1 VAVFVWRQALKSTFN
16 RALAHILKF
25 EGGYVDHPL
34 DPGGATNLGITRRTL
49 EQALGR
55 SVSKAEVRA
64 LDTRT
69 AGTIY
74 RRQYW
79 DEMACDLM
87 PAGLDLAVFDCA
99 VNQGVGR
106 ARRLL
111 QQALGVRADGIIGPI
126 TLAAIK
132 RADPSA
138 LLSEF
143 MARRM
148 RAYASLTRLFST
160 FGLGWSRRLMSVHGE
175 ALRLIYER
183 QAKAATAAD
192 MAAQNQAEP
201 TSRGG
206 AAPAVSAVDQTA

>member
-1 VAVFVWRQALKSTFN
+1 MKSTFKH
-16 RALAHILKF
+16 ALAHVLKH

-64 LDTRT
+64 LDMKT

-74 RRQYW
+74 RRNYW
-79 DEMACDLM
+79 DELACDVM
-87 PAGLDLAVFDCA
+87 PVGLDLALFDCG
-99 VNQGVGR
+99 VNQGVAR

-126 TLAAIK
+126 TLTAAK
-132 RADPSA
+132 RADPLS

-148 RAYASLTRLFST
+148 RAYGGLTRLFGT

-175 ALRLIYER
+175 ALRLMLEA
-183 QAKAATAAD
+183 QAKAGPQGLPADNQSLPLSSGGKLPAGVETA
-192 MAAQNQAEP
+192 
-201 TSRGG
+201 
-206 AAPAVSAVDQTA
+206 